1 MAFTTF
7 LPNIWEAR
15 LIANFHNRSLAAKLT
30 TKPTKVE
37 GKSITFGSVG
47 NITVNDY
54 TGTVEY
60 SELEIPETTL
70 NLDQKKYF
78 AFKVDDVDKVQAA
91 GELVDAHTQEAAYT
105 MAENID
111 TYVFSALANGAGTK
125 LGDVDVHKKNI
136 YDTIVDMGTAL
147 SKKKV
152 PKTDRYCIINAE
164 ILGLLSKDPRFTS
177 NPTVLENG
185 IVEGQKINNMQ
196 ICVSE
201 ELPVASDRTK
211 LIAMHKTGLAYAQ
224 QIDEVE
230 AMRLQDTFADA
241 VRGLAVF
248 GATVLK
254 KTSVVTCNAQVV
266 SAPADEVIIGNT
278 ADNPV
283 NTKEVSA

>member
-1 MAFTTF
+1 MGLTTF
-7 LPNIWEAR
+7 LPTIWEAR
-15 LIANFHNRSLAAKLT
+15 LIANFHNRSLADVLS

-47 NITVNDY
+47 NIAVNDY

-60 SELEIPETTL
+60 SELEVPETTL

-78 AFKVDDVDKVQAA
+78 AFKVDDVDAAQAA
-91 GELVDAHTQEAAYT
+91 GELVDAHTQEAAYS
-105 MAENID
+105 MSEKID
-111 TYVFSALANGAGTK
+111 TYVFDTLAEGAASK
-125 LGDVDVHKKNI
+125 LGNKDVHKKNI
-136 YDTIVDMGTAL
+136 YDIIVDMGTAL

-185 IVEGQKINNMQ
+185 VVEGQKINNMQ

-211 LIAMHKTGLAYAQ
+211 IIAMHKSGLGYAK
-224 QIDEVE
+224 QIDEIE
-230 AMRLQDTFADA
+230 ALRMQNSFADA

-248 GATVLK
+248 GATVLNK
-254 KTSVVTCNAQVV
+254 KSVATCSVLVV
-266 SAPADEVIIGNT
+266 DAPADEVIIGNT